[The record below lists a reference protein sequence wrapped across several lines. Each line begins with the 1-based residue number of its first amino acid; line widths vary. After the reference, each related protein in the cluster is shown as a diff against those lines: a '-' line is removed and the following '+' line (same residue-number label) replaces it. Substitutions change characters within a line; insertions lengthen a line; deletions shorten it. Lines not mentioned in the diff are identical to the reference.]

1 MLDVKNN
8 FRNKYNDILFSA
20 CGDVEETQTHVLEEC
35 RAIHTQEDTKVRE
48 QDIFKT
54 DPKQLSTTADKV
66 AKIIDS
72 ISSVQLAHPRL
83 EPPWNQVKYTM
94 DRIE

>member
-8 FRNKYNDILFSA
+8 FRNKNNDTLCRA

-35 RAIHTQEDTKVRE
+35 RAIHTKYNSRQGNKNHRLN
-48 QDIFKT
+48 
-54 DPKQLSTTADKV
+54 KQR
-66 AKIIDS
+66 
-72 ISSVQLAHPRL
+72 AHPRL
-83 EPPWNQVKYTM
+83 EPPWNQVMYTK